1 MSFHWRCIS
10 RAVSEQFQSSFRA
23 DSEQLISNFRIYCS
37 SASLPPP
44 NQLISEQIRC
54 ALDSRST
61 DSAVPE
67 QFQSD
72 YTTKLPIPIP
82 EQFRHP
88 QLISQ
93 QFRCALDCVPLA
105 VQFQSS
111 SRAIPGQFQGNSRA
125 IPGQFQSN
133 FATRTVFHW
142 QCNSRAVPEQFPS
155 NFRATLERFQQHFA
169 NHKSFP
175 RNFSAHWTMFHWQSS
190 FRAVPEPFP
199 SSSSAI
205 SERFHTQH
213 GPDIRVKKINQ

>member
-1 MSFHWRCIS
+1 MRNSGEIS
-10 RAVSEQFQSSFRA
+10 CHSTDGAFPEQFQSNFRAVSEQIQSNSF
-23 DSEQLISNFRIYCS
+23 LIFEFI
-37 SASLPPP
+37 AVQPPFPPP

-105 VQFQSS
+105 VQFQGS

-125 IPGQFQSN
+125 IPGQFQGNSRAIPGKFQSN
-133 FATRTVFHW
+133 FAIRTVFH
-142 QCNSRAVPEQFPS
+142 
-155 NFRATLERFQQHFA
+155 
-169 NHKSFP
+169 
-175 RNFSAHWTMFHWQSS
+175 
-190 FRAVPEPFP
+190 
-199 SSSSAI
+199 
-205 SERFHTQH
+205 
-213 GPDIRVKKINQ
+213 